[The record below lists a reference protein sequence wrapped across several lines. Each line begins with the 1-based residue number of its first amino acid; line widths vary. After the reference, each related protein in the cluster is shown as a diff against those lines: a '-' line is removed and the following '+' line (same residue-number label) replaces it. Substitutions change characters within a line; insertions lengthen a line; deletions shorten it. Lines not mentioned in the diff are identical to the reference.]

1 MTKILHKIG
10 QKIIPKATFTRTV
23 FRTIFICST
32 FDLFNAMCE
41 QHHRNSFN
49 PFLNGV
55 KNVTCKPGFTKWDLR
70 PFESFT
76 VVRVRCLFCLNFRL
90 LSYESIMTLDVDK
103 WPIFSLLDVE
113 FLATVRTA
121 CVFGSSGN
129 EAIIITKE
137 DDVYALGS
145 NCSGCLGT
153 W

>member
-1 MTKILHKIG
+1 M
-10 QKIIPKATFTRTV
+10 
-23 FRTIFICST
+23 S
-32 FDLFNAMCE
+32 
-41 QHHRNSFN
+41 SFSS
-49 PFLNGV
+49 V
-55 KNVTCKPGFTKWDLR
+55 I
-70 PFESFT
+70 
-76 VVRVRCLFCLNFRL
+76 FCLNFRL

-145 NCSGCLGT
+145 NCSGCLGLGK
-153 W
+153 